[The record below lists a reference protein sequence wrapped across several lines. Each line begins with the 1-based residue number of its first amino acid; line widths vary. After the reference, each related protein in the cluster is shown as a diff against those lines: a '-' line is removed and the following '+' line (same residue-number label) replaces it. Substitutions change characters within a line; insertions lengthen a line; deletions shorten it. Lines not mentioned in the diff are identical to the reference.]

1 MVSRTA
7 RMYITSYT
15 TSNDKVCITKK
26 VTRSEMWSMTR
37 NTTSS
42 VTRREDVS
50 VMLISK
56 MASTPQRE
64 PQGTSNGAT
73 TIIICAKNTNL

>member
-7 RMYITSYT
+7 RTYTTSYT
-15 TSNDKVCITKK
+15 TSNDKVCITTK
-26 VTRSEMWSMTR
+26 VTRSKMWSMTR

-50 VMLISK
+50 VMLIPK
-56 MASTPQRE
+56 IASTKGVTGNE
-64 PQGTSNGAT
+64 
-73 TIIICAKNTNL
+73 